1 MLFAILKKQKTS
13 NKLQSKKL
21 FIGNSD
27 NATPGEQHTGKEQ
40 SDFAESYAIG
50 FPKAQ
55 MHYPRFNTLR
65 TVETK
70 SLKLYRTVN
79 ISRTPSIKCQAGGV

>member
-1 MLFAILKKQKTS
+1 MHA
-13 NKLQSKKL
+13 
-21 FIGNSD
+21 
-27 NATPGEQHTGKEQ
+27 AGELRSSWFPNLRKIERKFVRRNYWRTANTGKEQ